1 MRLDVGD
8 WLDGLEGLAYFVGPS
23 GAIVA
28 CGERNWRRFALE
40 NGAPELADASAV
52 VGRNILD
59 FVEGDEVRDAY
70 RGFLDTLLNGE
81 SRAISFLFR
90 CDAPNMRRDLR
101 MGMSVVRSRGE
112 THGVLFHS
120 TTLKTTTRLPA
131 RIFDFKKHRVA
142 ASAPEDPRAVR
153 MCSFCQKLA
162 GPGLDP
168 SDSENWVD
176 GSRYGGAAAVQ
187 APIRHSVCPPC
198 HRQWVDILLP
208 RGSGKRLTPRQIDI
222 LRQLCQGHSNK
233 IIAYRLG
240 TTENTVKTHLKEIFK
255 RIGARNRAEAVRLA
269 FKTWPDFKE
278 T

>member
-1 MRLDVGD
+1 
-8 WLDGLEGLAYFVGPS
+8 
-23 GAIVA
+23 
-28 CGERNWRRFALE
+28 
-40 NGAPELADASAV
+40 
-52 VGRNILD
+52 
-59 FVEGDEVRDAY
+59 
-70 RGFLDTLLNGE
+70 
-81 SRAISFLFR
+81 
-90 CDAPNMRRDLR
+90 
-101 MGMSVVRSRGE
+101 
-112 THGVLFHS
+112 
-120 TTLKTTTRLPA
+120 
-131 RIFDFKKHRVA
+131 
-142 ASAPEDPRAVR
+142 
-153 MCSFCQKLA
+153 LA